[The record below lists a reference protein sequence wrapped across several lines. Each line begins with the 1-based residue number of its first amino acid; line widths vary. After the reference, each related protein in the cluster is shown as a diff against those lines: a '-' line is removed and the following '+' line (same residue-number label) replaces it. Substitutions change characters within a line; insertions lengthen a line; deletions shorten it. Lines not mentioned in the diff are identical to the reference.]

1 MALPEDNLPQDI
13 QPGGTPLSCRDVVAE
28 PGALRALRHRL
39 TAWVRAAGV
48 PEDRAQ
54 DIVLASYEAL
64 ANVADHAYGGDG
76 RGLLD
81 LEAVVRRDRVE
92 IVITDHGHWR
102 APVDDPNPVSLRGR
116 GLLLLRASADH
127 ADIVPGV
134 DGTVVTLGWNLIPAR
149 SH

>member
-1 MALPEDNLPQDI
+1 MPEDAA
-13 QPGGTPLSCRDVVAE
+13 GREVTPLNCPGVVAE
-28 PGALRALRHRL
+28 PGALRTLRHAL

-48 PEDRAQ
+48 EDDLAQ

-64 ANVADHAYGGDG
+64 ANVADHAYGTTP
-76 RGLLD
+76 GLVD
-81 LEAVVRRDRVE
+81 LEAVLRPGRVE
-92 IVITDHGHWR
+92 VVITDHGLWR

-127 ADIVPGV
+127 ADITSGA
-134 DGTVVTLGWNLIPAR
+134 DGTVVTLGWNLSPVR